1 MSGTDDIILAA
12 LRAVL
17 VEGRPA
23 TDVVGKA
30 LRGIATHDERRAI
43 KDAVFGVSVLR
54 LRLAFIAGTD
64 DVAALLRCWRDD
76 VGDGDVRWPG
86 DEVEGL
92 AVRRSCPAWLT
103 RRLVDA
109 RGLDGADAFL
119 AAANVPGPATLR
131 ANTLRGD
138 RASLRAAL
146 DVDGIVT
153 VDNDATPWAVDVV
166 GHANLFG
173 CAAFRAGAFEVQD
186 ASSQR
191 VIAASGAGPGD
202 VVIDLCAGRGGKTLG
217 LAALMQ
223 NRGRLIAHDVD
234 GKALRDL
241 RGRLGRAG
249 TDIVEVVD
257 DVCALPVG
265 VADVVVVDAPCSSTG
280 VLRRSPDLRFA
291 LRKSDVDAV
300 VEVQRAL
307 LARAA
312 ALVRP
317 GGRVVYATCS
327 VLRAENDDI
336 VDDAGDMLDE
346 KERRHLGAPFD
357 AGDGFFFAAFLRR
370 RAADVARA
378 SERLSPRDP
387 PGTW

>member
-1 MSGTDDIILAA
+1 VSSTEDIILAA

-17 VEGRPA
+17 VDGRRA
-23 TDVVGKA
+23 TDVVAKA

-43 KDAVFGVSVLR
+43 KDAVFGVAVLR
-54 LRLAFIAGTD
+54 MRLAYIAQTD

-76 VGDGDVRWPG
+76 IADDDVRWP
-86 DEVEGL
+86 DDDVEAL
-92 AVRRSCPAWLT
+92 ALRRSCPLWLT
-103 RRLVDA
+103 QRIVDA

-146 DVDGIVT
+146 GLDGIVT

-173 CAAFRAGAFEVQD
+173 AAAFRAGAFEVQD

-191 VIAASGAGPGD
+191 VIVASEARAGD
-202 VVIDLCAGRGGKTLG
+202 VVVDLCAGRGGKTLG
-217 LAALMQ
+217 LAASME

-234 GKALRDL
+234 GSPLRDL

-249 TDIVEVVD
+249 ADIVEVVD
-257 DVCALPVG
+257 DVTAIATG
-265 VADVVVVDAPCSSTG
+265 IADVVVVDAPCSSTG
-280 VLRRSPDLRFA
+280 VLRRSPDLRFT
-291 LRKSDVDAV
+291 LRAADVDAV
-300 VEVQRAL
+300 VEVQRTL

-312 ALVRP
+312 TLVRP

-327 VLRAENDDI
+327 VLRAENDVV
-336 VDDAGDMLDE
+336 VDGAPDVLIE

-357 AGDGFFFAAFLRR
+357 AGDGFFYAVWKRQ
-370 RAADVARA
+370 
-378 SERLSPRDP
+378 
-387 PGTW
+387 

>member
-1 MSGTDDIILAA
+1 MSNTDDVILAA

-17 VEGRPA
+17 VDGRSA
-23 TDVVGKA
+23 TDVVAKA
-30 LRGIATHDERRAI
+30 LRGIATHDERRVI

-54 LRLAFIAGTD
+54 MRLAFIADDD
-64 DVAALLRCWRDD
+64 DVAALLRCWRNN
-76 VGDGDVRWPG
+76 VGDDDVRWP
-86 DEVEGL
+86 DDAVEAL
-92 AVRRSCPAWLT
+92 AVRRSCPSWLT
-103 RRLVDA
+103 QRIVDA
-109 RGLDGADAFL
+109 RGFAEADAFL

-146 DVDGIVT
+146 DVEGIVT

-191 VIAASGAGPGD
+191 VIVASDVGPGD

-217 LAALMQ
+217 LAALMK

-257 DVCALPVG
+257 DVDALPVG
-265 VADVVVVDAPCSSTG
+265 IADVVVVDAPCSSTG
-280 VLRRSPDLRFA
+280 VLRRSPDLRYA
-291 LRKSDVDAV
+291 LRKGDIDAV
-300 VEVQRAL
+300 VDVQRAL

-312 ALVRP
+312 SLART

-327 VLRAENDDI
+327 VMRTENDEVVEAAND
-336 VDDAGDMLDE
+336 VLHE

-357 AGDGFFFAAFLRR
+357 AGDGFFFAVFQR
-370 RAADVARA
+370 
-378 SERLSPRDP
+378 
-387 PGTW
+387 